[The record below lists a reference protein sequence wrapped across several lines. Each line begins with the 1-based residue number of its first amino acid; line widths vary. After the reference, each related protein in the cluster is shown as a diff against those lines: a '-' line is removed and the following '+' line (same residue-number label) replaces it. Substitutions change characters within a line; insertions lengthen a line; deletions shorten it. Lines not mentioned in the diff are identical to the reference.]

1 MSCLSSHIP
10 LRANGINDDVVGL
23 GTRAG
28 NRCVRRSIQSLV
40 TANGKE
46 LSVTWPDGAQ
56 NTYSAVWLRHNCECS
71 ACKQPH
77 SGQKVVD
84 AGEVTQNLH
93 ISSDGASDGL
103 VKLKWRYVNGLQHSG
118 FISTQQLRESV
129 YTEPQDPPVA
139 TALPHITHGE
149 LYTESRHGLWSFLKY
164 LNDYGMCLVTGVPAR
179 EQEVKKFT
187 ESIFEHVQTTI
198 YGQVFDVV
206 STPIPINIAYTPV
219 KLDLHMDLAYYE
231 SPPGLQLLHCLK
243 FDDCVTGGESVLL
256 DSLPVL
262 EELKRKYP
270 TYFDTLV
277 SIPAT
282 FQKIHYERQNPTH
295 MVYRRP
301 HITVNRHRKVIGFF
315 WAPVFEGPL
324 VASKEDVD
332 QYYKAYSCLS
342 ELFQNSTLKIQH
354 RLTVGELLVF
364 NNRRVLHGRNAFTLN
379 GGIRHLQGAYVNI
392 DEFKSTFEFLS
403 RQLKLDGGVR
413 NVFNQSFS

>member
-1 MSCLSSHIP
+1 MFRRLSVTF
-10 LRANGINDDVVGL
+10 ANTL
-23 GTRAG
+23 CRAG

-103 VKLKWRYVNGLQHSG
+103 VKLKWR
-118 FISTQQLRESV
+118 
-129 YTEPQDPPVA
+129 A
-139 TALPHITHGE
+139 TGPTSSYCAPHITHGE

-243 FDDCVTGGESVLL
+243 FDDCVTGGE
-256 DSLPVL
+256 
-262 EELKRKYP
+262 
-270 TYFDTLV
+270 T
-277 SIPAT
+277 T